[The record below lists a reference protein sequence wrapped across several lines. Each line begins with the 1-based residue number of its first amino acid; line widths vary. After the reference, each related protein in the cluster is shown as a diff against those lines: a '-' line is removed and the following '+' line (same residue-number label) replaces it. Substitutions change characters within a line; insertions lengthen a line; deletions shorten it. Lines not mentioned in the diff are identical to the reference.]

1 MSIRILHVAEAA
13 GGVERYLSSLIKY
26 SGSVENILLCSQN
39 YDLSKFEPYCSKV
52 IQIKMAHDID
62 FDLDKKT
69 IKSIRANIKRL
80 KPDIVYAHSSKAGAL
95 TRLAAINLGIPVIYN
110 PHGWAFNMR
119 QSKLKSF
126 TYKMIERVQVPFTRK
141 IICISESEKKSA
153 LKNRICK
160 DNKLQVINNGID
172 FKDIDQKPS
181 ITREQLGIS
190 KDTFVVGQI
199 GRLSEQK
206 SPDIFVKMAVKV
218 KKVIPNSFFIM
229 VGDGDLKG
237 QIIQEIK
244 DEGLE
249 DSFLI
254 TGWVD
259 NPTSYLAVMDV
270 ATLLSRWEGFG
281 LALAEYMYAGVPL
294 VATNVDAIPSIVEN
308 GVTGMLVPK
317 DSPQDIADT
326 VVKLSND
333 KALKAKLI
341 DNARKVVR
349 NKYNIQRVA
358 MQTINVYQHISNK
371 RGV

>member
-26 SGSVENILLCSQN
+26 SGSVENILFCSQN

-69 IKSIRANIKRL
+69 IKSIRANIKKL

-95 TRLAAINLGIPVIYN
+95 TRLASINLGIPVIYN

-126 TYKMIERVQVPFTRK
+126 TYKMIERVQAPFTRK
-141 IICISESEKKSA
+141 IICISESEKESA

-172 FKDIDQKPS
+172 FKDIDQKAN

-229 VGDGDLKG
+229 VGDGDLKD
-237 QIIQEIK
+237 QIIQELK

-249 DSFLI
+249 DFFLI

-294 VATNVDAIPSIVEN
+294 VATNVDAIPSVVDN
-308 GVTGMLVPK
+308 TVDGLLVAPE
-317 DSPQDIADT
+317 DIDAC
-326 VVKLSND
+326 VQAVLSLYND
-333 KALKAKLI
+333 KILAKRLV
-341 DNARKVVR
+341 NNGLETARSR
-349 NKYNIQRVA
+349 YNIERVA
-358 MQTINVYQHISNK
+358 KETLDLYKGIITQ
-371 RGV
+371 